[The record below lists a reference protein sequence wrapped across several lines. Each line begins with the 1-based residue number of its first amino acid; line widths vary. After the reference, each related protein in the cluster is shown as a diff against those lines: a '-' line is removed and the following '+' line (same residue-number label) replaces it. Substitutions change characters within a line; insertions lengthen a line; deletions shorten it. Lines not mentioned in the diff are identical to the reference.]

1 MKDEGRGK
9 IKTRTRGYEI
19 SQDSHTPC
27 KTGGV
32 CSLAQKGELASFE
45 LIPTHILAM
54 VKIKEATEIG
64 IGNTKRE

>member
-1 MKDEGRGK
+1 MKDEGRGE
-9 IKTRTRGYEI
+9 IRTRTRGYEI

-32 CSLAQKGELASFE
+32 CSLAQKGELASFK

-54 VKIKEATEIG
+54 VKIK
-64 IGNTKRE
+64 